1 MNVVVLGAAGKLGRR
16 LVESCLEANHDVTAA
31 VRNPDQFRHALGST
45 PGLKLRVFR
54 FDATES
60 TTLDAALAGHDAA
73 ISAAGNV
80 ADGARFVDLFDQVVS
95 AAERTLSGERRVWM
109 LAGAAILDIPHTR
122 RIGLNLPFVP
132 RLYRPHLANWRR
144 LQRSTLDWALA
155 CPGAMVAGDDPL
167 EADTLTVSVDT
178 LPYPVGP
185 WTRIAPPVALSLLMK
200 SRLPRLN
207 VPYRGVADVI
217 ANNLSP
223 GGRFSRRR
231 VGVGWADPNQRR
243 AIARAVT

>member
-1 MNVVVLGAAGKLGRR
+1 MNVVVLGASGKLGRR
-16 LVESCLEANHDVTAA
+16 LVASCLEENYDVTAA
-31 VRNPDQFRHALGST
+31 VRNPDQFRQSLGST
-45 PGLKLRVFR
+45 PGSRLRVVR

-60 TTLDAALAGHDAA
+60 NTLDAALAGHDAA

-80 ADGARFVDLFDQVVS
+80 ADGARFVDLFDRVVS
-95 AAERTLSGERRVWM
+95 AAQRTFSCEQRIWM

-167 EADTLTVSVDT
+167 EADALTVSIDT

-185 WTRIAPPVALSLLMK
+185 WARIAPPIALSLLMK

-223 GGRFSRRR
+223 GGCFSRRR
-231 VGVGWADPNQRR
+231 VGIGWADPNQLR
-243 AIARAVT
+243 ATDGSVT